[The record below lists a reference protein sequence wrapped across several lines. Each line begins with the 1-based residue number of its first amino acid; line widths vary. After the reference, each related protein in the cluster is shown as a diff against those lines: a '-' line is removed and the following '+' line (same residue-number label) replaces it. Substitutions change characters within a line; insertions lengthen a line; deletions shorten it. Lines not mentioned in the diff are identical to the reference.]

1 MNKKIL
7 ITYGDEL
14 YQKSLERIAG
24 EARNTGEFDEV
35 IVYRKEDLPEE
46 ITSHVLF
53 SYKRGGGY
61 WLWKPYVCLKTLE
74 ECDDT
79 DIVVYSDCG
88 NKLFKHKQWGMYW
101 GWMKKY
107 DAAFF
112 YNGGKMEQWCRK
124 SLIDNFT
131 PPLPAIGAMYQIIS
145 NLSVFKK
152 GAARVLKDW
161 LDTMMSHPE
170 YVMDAD
176 EDERRHE
183 LPAFI
188 ESRHDQ
194 AVLSAVVYRHCMD
207 TRVLVTRN
215 RTERWSRTGQAVAAA
230 RCSDTMERNP
240 KSYEPLWAWMVRM
253 CLVVPL
259 RNMRMALCMAIN
271 KRQLSK
277 LCKEEKK

>member
-1 MNKKIL
+1 
-7 ITYGDEL
+7 
-14 YQKSLERIAG
+14 
-24 EARNTGEFDEV
+24 
-35 IVYRKEDLPEE
+35 
-46 ITSHVLF
+46 
-53 SYKRGGGY
+53 
-61 WLWKPYVCLKTLE
+61 
-74 ECDDT
+74 
-79 DIVVYSDCG
+79 
-88 NKLFKHKQWGMYW
+88 
-101 GWMKKY
+101 
-107 DAAFF
+107 
-112 YNGGKMEQWCRK
+112 
-124 SLIDNFT
+124 
-131 PPLPAIGAMYQIIS
+131 
-145 NLSVFKK
+145 
-152 GAARVLKDW
+152 
-161 LDTMMSHPE
+161 MSHPE

-176 EDERRHE
+176 EEERRHE

-215 RTERWSRTGQAVAAA
+215 RVERWSRTGQAVAAA

-253 CLVVPL
+253 CFVVPL